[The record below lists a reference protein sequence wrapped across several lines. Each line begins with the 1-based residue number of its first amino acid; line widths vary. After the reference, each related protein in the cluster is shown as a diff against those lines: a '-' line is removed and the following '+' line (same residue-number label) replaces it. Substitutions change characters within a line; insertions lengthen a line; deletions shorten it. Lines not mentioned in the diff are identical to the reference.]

1 MTSTITALSQKAN
14 NLRIHSIVST
24 SESGSGHP
32 TTCMSAADIVS
43 VLFFHS
49 MRYDIHQADNPNNDR
64 FVLSKGHAAPLLYAA
79 WAEAGIIEVDD
90 LLNLRK
96 IDSDLEGHP
105 TPRLPWVD
113 VATGSLGQGLSVGL
127 GMAINGKYLDQLD
140 YRVYVLM
147 GDGETAEGG
156 VWEAAALAAHYKLNN
171 LVGIVDVNGIGQSQQ
186 TMYGFDVDSYCRRF
200 ESFGW
205 NTISIDGH
213 DIGQIISAFIQAR
226 SIKGQPTMIVAKT
239 FKGQGVSFTENVDGW
254 HGKAIPDEQLEQALK
269 ELGPVV
275 DVPVPIQAPT
285 VSKLQSQSVSKIEP
299 PKYQIGNEIA
309 TRSGYGTALAKL
321 AAANPNVVALDG
333 DTKNS
338 TYAEQILEVDENRYF
353 EMYIAEQN
361 LVGAGIGLSKR
372 GKIPFV
378 STFAAFFARAYDQI
392 RMSAISQA
400 NIKYVGS
407 HCGVSIGE
415 DGPSQMGLEDLA
427 MFRAIPDAVVLYPSD
442 PVATERLVAESA
454 EYDGIVFL
462 RTSRPK
468 TSVIYNNKEMFPIGG
483 SKILKSS
490 ENDQITV
497 VGAGV
502 TVHEI
507 LKAYQELRA
516 DELLIRVIDLYSV
529 KPIDAQTLIKSA
541 ESTGNIIITV
551 EDHYPEG
558 GIGEAVQ
565 SAVSENGICVHKLA
579 INGIPRSGQ
588 PDELLRAFGIDA
600 NSIVKKVKAVLSR

>member
-156 VWEAAALAAHYKLNN
+156 VWEAAALAAHYKLDN

>member
-49 MRYDIHQADNPNNDR
+49 MRYDVHHADHPNNDR
-64 FVLSKGHAAPLLYAA
+64 FILSKGHAAPLLYAA
-79 WAEAGIIEVDD
+79 WAEAGIIEIDD

-156 VWEAAALAAHYKLNN
+156 VWEAAALASHYKLDN

-213 DIGQIISAFIQAR
+213 DIEQIISAFSQAQ
-226 SIKGQPTMIVAKT
+226 SIKKQPTMIVAKT
-239 FKGQGVSFTENVDGW
+239 FKGRGVSFTENVDGW
-254 HGKAIPDEQLEQALK
+254 HGKAIPDEQLEQALN
-269 ELGPVV
+269 ELGPIM
-275 DVPVPIQAPT
+275 DVPVPIQVPT
-285 VSKLQSQSVSKIEP
+285 VSELQSQSFSKIEP
-299 PKYQIGNEIA
+299 PKYQIGDKIA

-321 AAANPNVVALDG
+321 AMANPNIVALDG

-338 TYAEQILEVDENRYF
+338 TYAEQILEVDKNRYF

-392 RMSAISQA
+392 RMSAISQT

-427 MFRAIPDAVVLYPSD
+427 MFRAIPGAAVLYPSD

-454 EYDGIVFL
+454 VYDGIVFL

-468 TSVIYNNKEMFPIGG
+468 TAVIYDNEEMFPIGG

-507 LKAYQELRA
+507 LKAYQELKA
-516 DELLIRVIDLYSV
+516 NELLIRVIDLYSV
-529 KPIDAQTLIKSA
+529 KPIDSQTLIKSA
-541 ESTGNIIITV
+541 ESTGNTIITV

-565 SAVSENGICVHKLA
+565 SAVSQSGICVHKLA
-579 INGIPRSGQ
+579 VNGIPRSGQ
-588 PDELLRAFGIDA
+588 PDELLCAFGIDA

>member
-1 MTSTITALSQKAN
+1 
-14 NLRIHSIVST
+14 
-24 SESGSGHP
+24 
-32 TTCMSAADIVS
+32 
-43 VLFFHS
+43 
-49 MRYDIHQADNPNNDR
+49 
-64 FVLSKGHAAPLLYAA
+64 
-79 WAEAGIIEVDD
+79 
-90 LLNLRK
+90 
-96 IDSDLEGHP
+96 
-105 TPRLPWVD
+105 
-113 VATGSLGQGLSVGL
+113 
-127 GMAINGKYLDQLD
+127 
-140 YRVYVLM
+140 
-147 GDGETAEGG
+147 
-156 VWEAAALAAHYKLNN
+156 
-171 LVGIVDVNGIGQSQQ
+171 
-186 TMYGFDVDSYCRRF
+186 
-200 ESFGW
+200 
-205 NTISIDGH
+205 
-213 DIGQIISAFIQAR
+213 
-226 SIKGQPTMIVAKT
+226 
-239 FKGQGVSFTENVDGW
+239 
-254 HGKAIPDEQLEQALK
+254 
-269 ELGPVV
+269 
-275 DVPVPIQAPT
+275 
-285 VSKLQSQSVSKIEP
+285 
-299 PKYQIGNEIA
+299 
-309 TRSGYGTALAKL
+309 
-321 AAANPNVVALDG
+321 
-333 DTKNS
+333 
-338 TYAEQILEVDENRYF
+338 
-353 EMYIAEQN
+353 
-361 LVGAGIGLSKR
+361 
-372 GKIPFV
+372 
-378 STFAAFFARAYDQI
+378 
-392 RMSAISQA
+392 
-400 NIKYVGS
+400 
-407 HCGVSIGE
+407 
-415 DGPSQMGLEDLA
+415 

>member
-1 MTSTITALSQKAN
+1 M
-14 NLRIHSIVST
+14 
-24 SESGSGHP
+24 
-32 TTCMSAADIVS
+32 
-43 VLFFHS
+43 
-49 MRYDIHQADNPNNDR
+49 
-64 FVLSKGHAAPLLYAA
+64 
-79 WAEAGIIEVDD
+79 
-90 LLNLRK
+90 
-96 IDSDLEGHP
+96 
-105 TPRLPWVD
+105 
-113 VATGSLGQGLSVGL
+113 
-127 GMAINGKYLDQLD
+127 
-140 YRVYVLM
+140 
-147 GDGETAEGG
+147 
-156 VWEAAALAAHYKLNN
+156 
-171 LVGIVDVNGIGQSQQ
+171 
-186 TMYGFDVDSYCRRF
+186 
-200 ESFGW
+200 
-205 NTISIDGH
+205 
-213 DIGQIISAFIQAR
+213 
-226 SIKGQPTMIVAKT
+226 
-239 FKGQGVSFTENVDGW
+239 
-254 HGKAIPDEQLEQALK
+254 
-269 ELGPVV
+269 
-275 DVPVPIQAPT
+275 
-285 VSKLQSQSVSKIEP
+285 
-299 PKYQIGNEIA
+299 
-309 TRSGYGTALAKL
+309 
-321 AAANPNVVALDG
+321 VALDG

-490 ENDQITV
+490 ENDQISV

-507 LKAYQELRA
+507 LKAYQQLRA

>member
-49 MRYDIHQADNPNNDR
+49 MRYDIHHADHPNNDR

-156 VWEAAALAAHYKLNN
+156 VWEAAALAAHYKLDN

-213 DIGQIISAFIQAR
+213 DIGQIISAFTQAHR
-226 SIKGQPTMIVAKT
+226 IKEQPTMIVAKT
-239 FKGQGVSFTENVDGW
+239 FKGRGVSFTENVDGW

>member
-49 MRYDIHQADNPNNDR
+49 MRYDIHNADNPNNDR

-156 VWEAAALAAHYKLNN
+156 VWEAAALAAHYKLDN

-213 DIGQIISAFIQAR
+213 DIGQIISAFTQAH